1 MPNKPI
7 IKIGHLKI
15 TDHLILGITKY
26 KLLKEA
32 ESFQYSNIETIPMIG
47 WDYLGDALKENK
59 IDGAFI
65 LAPYAMELFHSG
77 MKIKLVLITH
87 KNGSVIIKNKRLNI
101 KKVEDFKGKTILIP
115 FHLSVH
121 MMLLD
126 KLLREK
132 GLDTGV
138 GKDVA
143 LEVIAPAQIP
153 EVMSWDESGDI
164 GGFIVA
170 EPYGARVVK
179 DGYGEV
185 FAYSKDLW
193 PNHPCCVFILKDEII
208 EKYPDAV
215 QEICN
220 SLVNSGLLASQKP
233 DVAAKVGATFLEQPV
248 EIIEEILTEPK
259 DRIKTTELMPVLE
272 DFDKMQNYLTD
283 KKSAMSGKI
292 DLEKFVVTEFAK
304 NAGAK

>member
-1 MPNKPI
+1 VAEKPT

-26 KLLKEA
+26 KLIKEA
-32 ESFQYSNIETIPMIG
+32 EKFEHSNIETIPMVG
-47 WDYLGDALKENK
+47 WDYLGDALKEGRL
-59 IDGAFI
+59 DGAFI

-77 MKIKLVLITH
+77 MKIKLLLITH
-87 KNGSVIIKNKRLNI
+87 KNGSVLISNKKLNI

-126 KLLREK
+126 RLLREK
-132 GLDTGV
+132 GLDTGP

-170 EPYGARVVK
+170 EPYGSQVVR
-179 DGYGEV
+179 DGYGEI

-193 PNHPCCVFILKDEII
+193 ADHPCCVFVLKEDII
-208 EKYPDAV
+208 AKHPEAV
-215 QEICN
+215 QELCN
-220 SLVNSGLLASQKP
+220 SLVKSGLLASQKP
-233 DVAAKVGATFLEQPV
+233 DVATKIGAAFLDQPEELVAK
-248 EIIEEILTEPK
+248 IIDNDTV
-259 DRIKTTELMPVLE
+259 KTTELLPVL
-272 DFDKMQNYLTD
+272 DDLDKMQQYLTEV
-283 KKSAMSGKI
+283 KSAMSGKI
-292 DLEKFVVTEFAK
+292 NLEKFVNLDFAK

>member
-1 MPNKPI
+1 MAEKPT

-32 ESFQYSNIETIPMIG
+32 ETFQYSNIEAVPMTG
-47 WDYLGDALKENK
+47 WDYLGDALKEGNL
-59 IDGAFI
+59 DGAFI

-77 MKIKLVLITH
+77 MKIKLLLITH
-87 KNGSVIIKNKRLNI
+87 KNGSVIISNKKLGI

-126 KLLREK
+126 RLLRSK

-170 EPYGARVVK
+170 EPYGSQVVK

-193 PNHPCCVFILKDEII
+193 KDHPCCVFVLKDDII
-208 EKYPDAV
+208 NKYPDAV
-215 QEICN
+215 QELCN
-220 SLVNSGLLASQKP
+220 SLVKSGLLAAQKP
-233 DVAAKVGATFLEQPV
+233 DVVSKIGAAFLDQPAELV
-248 EIIEEILTEPK
+248 EKILTDPP
-259 DRIKTTELMPVLE
+259 DRVKTTELMPILD
-272 DFDKMQNYLTD
+272 DFNTIQEYLT
-283 KKSAMSGKI
+283 KTKSAMSGKI
-292 DLEKFVVTEFAK
+292 DIEKFVNLTFAK

>member
-1 MPNKPI
+1 MAEKPT

-26 KLLKEA
+26 KLLKDA
-32 ESFQYSNIETIPMIG
+32 EKFEYSNIETIPMVG
-47 WDYLGDALKENK
+47 WDYLGDALKEGK

-77 MKIKLVLITH
+77 MKIKLLLITH
-87 KNGSVIIKNKRLNI
+87 KNGSVIIKNKRLDI
-101 KKVEDFKGKTILIP
+101 QKVEDFKGKTILIP

-126 KLLREK
+126 RLLREK
-132 GLDTGV
+132 GLDTGP

-170 EPYGARVVK
+170 EPYGSQVVR

-185 FAYSKDLW
+185 FKYSKELW
-193 PNHPCCVFILKDEII
+193 ADHPCCVFVLKDDII
-208 EKYPDAV
+208 TKYPDAV
-215 QEICN
+215 QELCN
-220 SLVNSGLLASQKP
+220 SLVKSGLLASQKP
-233 DVAAKVGATFLEQPV
+233 DVAAKIGAAFLDQPEELVAKIV
-248 EIIEEILTEPK
+248 EKETV
-259 DRIKTTELMPVLE
+259 KTTELLPVLN
-272 DFDKMQNYLTD
+272 DLDTIQKYLTD
-283 KKSAMSGKI
+283 VKSAMSGKI
-292 DLEKFVVTEFAK
+292 DLEKFVNLDFAK
-304 NAGAK
+304 KAGAK

>member
-1 MPNKPI
+1 VAEKPT

-32 ESFQYSNIETIPMIG
+32 ETFQYSNIEAVPMTG
-47 WDYLGDALKENK
+47 WDYLGDALKEGNL
-59 IDGAFI
+59 DGAFI

-77 MKIKLVLITH
+77 MKIKLLLITH
-87 KNGSVIIKNKRLNI
+87 KNGSVIISNKKLGI

-126 KLLREK
+126 RLLRSK

-170 EPYGARVVK
+170 EPYGSQVVK

-193 PNHPCCVFILKDEII
+193 KDHPCCVFVLKDDII
-208 EKYPDAV
+208 NKYPDAV
-215 QEICN
+215 QELCN
-220 SLVNSGLLASQKP
+220 SLVKSGLLAAQKP
-233 DVAAKVGATFLEQPV
+233 DVVSKIGAAFLDQPAELV
-248 EIIEEILTEPK
+248 EKILTDPP
-259 DRIKTTELMPVLE
+259 DRVKTTELMPILD
-272 DFDKMQNYLTD
+272 DFNTIQEYLT
-283 KKSAMSGKI
+283 KTKSAMSGKI
-292 DLEKFVVTEFAK
+292 DIEKFVNLTFAK